1 MSLVNF
7 IYKKTLY
14 VLLILI
20 TVILTSFFLVRLIG
34 DPVTAAFGQKGPT
47 PEQRQ
52 ILEKELGLDESLSE
66 QLKIYLKKVLQ
77 FDFGNSYQYKTKA
90 LEFFWKGF
98 KTTLLLTISSC
109 IFGSIIGIFFGSL
122 SALWQ
127 NTKKNFLL
135 EFIFLFLSSTPSFI
149 IGFILQYYLAY
160 RLYLDYGIKLF
171 PISGSYFLAI
181 LTLSLIVSG
190 RIFKITNN
198 NMIESLKQPYIITA
212 YAKGLPTGKVVFK
225 HALKNA
231 LIPILANIGLM
242 FVSLIGGAVITE
254 FVFDLYG
261 IGQLTIKAFEDRDYP
276 IIQCCIILLAIFISI
291 FNLLLDSVY
300 FWLNPK
306 INPKK

>member
-34 DPVTAAFGQKGPT
+34 DPVKAAFGQKGPT

-52 ILEKELGLDESLSE
+52 IFKKELGLDESLSK

-77 FDFGNSYQYKTKA
+77 FDFGNSYKYKTKA
-90 LEFFWKGF
+90 LEFFWEGF
-98 KTTLLLTISSC
+98 QTTLLLTISSC

-160 RLYLDYGIKLF
+160 HLKLF
-171 PISGSYFLAI
+171 TISDSYFLAI

-212 YAKGLPTGKVVFK
+212 YAKGLSTGKVVFK

-254 FVFDLYG
+254 LVFGLHG

-306 INPKK
+306 INQKK